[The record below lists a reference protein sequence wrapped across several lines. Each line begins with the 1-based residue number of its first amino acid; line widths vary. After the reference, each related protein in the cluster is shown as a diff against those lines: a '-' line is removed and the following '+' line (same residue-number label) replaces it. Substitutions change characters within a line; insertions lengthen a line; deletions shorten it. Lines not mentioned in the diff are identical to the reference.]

1 MKTLQ
6 VRLPDSVHSR
16 LKNLSKQ
23 EGVSLNQLLV
33 TAASNEVVR
42 QETREFFAGA
52 ASTYSAQSF
61 AEALAAVPDVKPQP
75 GDEIKDGHSESAQK
89 VL

>member
-16 LKNLSKQ
+16 LKDLAQQ
-23 EGVSLNQLLV
+23 EGMSLNQVLV

-42 QETREFFAGA
+42 QETRAFFSQA
-52 ASTYSAQSF
+52 AARFDPQTF
-61 AEALAAVPDVKPQP
+61 ADALSAVPDAPPVK
-75 GDEIKDGHSESAQK
+75 GDEK
-89 VL
+89 

>member
-16 LKNLSKQ
+16 LKNLAKQ
-23 EGVSLNQLLV
+23 EGVSLNQMLV

-42 QETREFFAGA
+42 SETRDFFAQA
-52 ASTYSAQSF
+52 AAHYNPQAF
-61 AEALAAVPDVKPQP
+61 ADALSAVPDADAIE
-75 GDEIKDGHSESAQK
+75 GDELQQ
-89 VL
+89 